1 MVGTSYIAMVVTALV
16 ESFSQPWPW
25 YLAGPTLGLLVALL
39 LLLTGKGFG
48 VSSSFRH
55 ICAAAFPGRA
65 EYFRYDWKRIGT
77 WNLVFVLGMLVGGFI
92 AGWLFANPEP
102 VAISAATRADLAALG
117 IRDFDGLVPDDLI
130 SWGALATL
138 PGFVVIV
145 LGGFLVGF
153 GARWA
158 GGCTSGHA
166 ITGLAGLQ
174 KASLVAVMGFFAGGL
189 IVTYL
194 VYPVL
199 LG

>member
-1 MVGTSYIAMVVTALV
+1 VTALV
-16 ESFSQPWPW
+16 EPLSQPWPW
-25 YLAGPTLGLLVALL
+25 YVGGPAIGLLVALL

-48 VSSSFRH
+48 VSSSFQH

-65 EYFRYDWKRIGT
+65 EYFRYDWKRVGL
-77 WNLVFVLGMLVGGFI
+77 WNLVFVLGMLAGGFL
-92 AGWLFANPEP
+92 AGGLFANPEP
-102 VAISAATRADLAALG
+102 VAISRATHEALAALG

-130 SWGALATL
+130 GWQALATL
-138 PGFVVIV
+138 PGFVAIVI
-145 LGGFLVGF
+145 GGFLVGF

-174 KASLVAVMGFFAGGL
+174 KASLVAVIGFFAGGL
-189 IVTYL
+189 IVTHL
-194 VYPVL
+194 VLPVL

>member
-1 MVGTSYIAMVVTALV
+1 MT
-16 ESFSQPWPW
+16 QPWSW
-25 YLAGPTLGLLVALL
+25 YAAGPALGILVALL
-39 LLLTGKGFG
+39 LLTTGKGFG

-55 ICAAAFPGRA
+55 LCAAAFPGRA
-65 EYFRYDWKRIGT
+65 EYFRYDWRGAGL
-77 WNLVFVLGMLVGGFI
+77 WNLVFVLGMLAGGVV

-102 VAISAATRADLAALG
+102 VQISGATRDALAALG

-130 SWGALATL
+130 GWSALATL
-138 PGFVVIV
+138 PGFVVVVI
-145 LGGFLVGF
+145 GAFLVGF

-174 KASLVAVMGFFAGGL
+174 RASLVAVIGFFAGGL
-189 IVTYL
+189 VATHL
-194 VYPVL
+194 LLPLL

>member
-1 MVGTSYIAMVVTALV
+1 MT
-16 ESFSQPWPW
+16 EPWPW
-25 YLAGPTLGLLVALL
+25 YVAGPAIGLLVALL
-39 LLLTGKGFG
+39 LLATGRGFG

-65 EYFRYDWKRIGT
+65 DYFRYDWRGT
-77 WNLVFVLGMLVGGFI
+77 GLWNLIFVLGMLLGGVV

-102 VAISAATRADLAALG
+102 VAISGATRDALTGLG

-130 SWGALATL
+130 GWGALATF
-138 PGFVVIV
+138 PGFVVAVI
-145 LGGFLVGF
+145 GAFLVGF

-174 KASLVAVMGFFAGGL
+174 KASLVAVIGFFAGGL
-189 IVTYL
+189 IATHL
-194 VYPVL
+194 VLPVL